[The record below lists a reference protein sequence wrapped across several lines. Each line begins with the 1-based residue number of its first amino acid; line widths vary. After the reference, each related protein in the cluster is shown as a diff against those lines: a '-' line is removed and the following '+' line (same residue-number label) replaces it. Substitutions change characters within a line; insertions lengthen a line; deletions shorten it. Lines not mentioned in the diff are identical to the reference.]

1 MRVLKN
7 IFRIALI
14 AVIFFV
20 IAKAFILAES
30 TGHAIR
36 GLLP

>member
-1 MRVLKN
+1 MRALKN
-7 IFRIALI
+7 VFKIALI
-14 AVIFFV
+14 AVILFV
-20 IAKAFILAES
+20 ITKALILAES